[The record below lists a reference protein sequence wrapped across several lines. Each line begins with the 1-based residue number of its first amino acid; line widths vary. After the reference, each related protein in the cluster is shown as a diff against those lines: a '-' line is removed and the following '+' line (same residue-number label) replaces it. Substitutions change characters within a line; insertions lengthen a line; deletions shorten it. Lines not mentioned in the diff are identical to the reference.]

1 MRKIYFGFAAIAVMC
16 ASACERNVDAGRPD
30 SAPAVLDVSL
40 TNAVT
45 RVTDISGEDEVENM
59 QVFVFKKDG
68 SLDACAMASGGNL
81 SMSCTVGER
90 DIVALVNAP
99 SCMDVKNYASLQE
112 KFSDLKDNIPGRF
125 VMGGRTS
132 CSISSSTS
140 VELDVKRMVSRI
152 SIASVKNDFALPQYR
167 EADFRI
173 TGIYLVNVAGEM
185 KYFSEDCGSLWYN
198 KMGNDFSS
206 EVSSLTYSGEL
217 DVPVTA
223 GSSYNVQHYFYCYP
237 NSTLSDSSDP
247 VWTARQ
253 TRIVVET
260 SLDGKTYY
268 YPVNIE
274 GMESNHT
281 YEITE
286 MRITRIGSDSPDVPV
301 SSDVAGFA
309 ISVKDWVA
317 GGSKEVE
324 I

>member
-1 MRKIYFGFAAIAVMC
+1 MRKIYFGIAAVVVMC
-16 ASACERNVDAGRPD
+16 ASACEKNVAAGLPD
-30 SAPAVLDVSL
+30 SAPAVLNVSL
-40 TNAVT
+40 TSAVT
-45 RVTDISGEDEVENM
+45 KVTDISGEDSVGDM

-68 SLDACAMASGGNL
+68 SLDACARASGGSL

-90 DIVALVNAP
+90 DVVALVNAP
-99 SCMDVKNYASLQE
+99 SCMDVKDYAALQE
-112 KFSDLKDNIPGRF
+112 KFSDLKDNVPGRF
-125 VMGGRTS
+125 VMSGRTS

-140 VELDVKRMVSRI
+140 VELDVRRLVSRI
-152 SIASVKNDFALPQYR
+152 SIVSVKNDFALPQYR

-173 TGIYLVNVAGEM
+173 TGIYLVNVTGEM
-185 KYFSEDCGSLWYN
+185 KYFSEDCGDLWYN
-198 KMGNDFSS
+198 KMKNDLSS
-206 EVSSLTYSGEL
+206 EVSSMAYSGKL

-223 GSSYNVQHYFYCYP
+223 GSSYSVQHYFYCYP
-237 NSTLSDSSDP
+237 NSTSSDSSDS
-247 VWTARQ
+247 VWTERQ
-253 TRIVVET
+253 TRLVVET

-274 GMESNHT
+274 GMKSNHT

-286 MRITRIGSDSPDVPV
+286 MRITRIGSDTPDIPV

-309 ISVKDWVA
+309 VSVEEWVA